1 MAIINKT
8 GITNGGTIQAEHVT
22 RAIDALSG
30 GSTDTIIATG
40 SLLGTASFATT
51 ASYALNA
58 AGSGTQ
64 YVTLTFFHSPVTNT
78 SNGRVSYIGGYS
90 SAPRTDSADRIG
102 LVVPFNGTIT
112 YGSATSYAS
121 TTDTATV
128 ACDFYVNGAQIGSIA
143 NALDLTNYV
152 DKSNN
157 TFNDSVSAG
166 DIITVALTETSTTSA
181 VWNINASL
189 IIKST

>member
-112 YGSATSYAS
+112 YGSATSYAPTNDS
-121 TTDTATV
+121 ATV

-143 NALDLTNYV
+143 NALDLNNYV
-152 DKSNN
+152 DKTSN

-166 DIITVALTETSTTSA
+166 DIITVVLTETSTTNA
-181 VWNINASL
+181 VWSINASL